1 MSLALSPTLLSASI
15 VIGGTLVATF
25 LRCGTSN
32 CAAAITAVATIGHT
46 KFDAD
51 RVQGEMA
58 AQVREILQDGMLRAH
73 PHHTGDREFDEG
85 AEALIGRR
93 SVSALL
99 DAHARHK
106 AARVAESARAI
117 STLAQAAELAPV
129 FGLAGTLVSLGQLPA
144 DGISKG
150 AYAGAISM
158 AVQATLFGLLL
169 ANLLFAP
176 LAKMVERKA
185 EGEENERQ
193 KVVDWLASHLSP
205 EVTSKLQGRAEE
217 AA

>member
-1 MSLALSPTLLSASI
+1 MDLAFSPTLLSASI
-15 VIGGTLVATF
+15 VIGGTLLATF
-25 LRCGTSN
+25 LRCGASN
-32 CAAAITAVATIGHT
+32 CAAAIGAVATIGRT
-46 KFDAD
+46 RFDAD

-58 AQVREILQDGMLRAH
+58 AQVREIQRDGMLRAH

-85 AEALIGRR
+85 ADALIGRR
-93 SVSALL
+93 SVKALL
-99 DAHARHK
+99 EAHAKHK
-106 AARVAESARAI
+106 ATRAAEDGRAI

-144 DGISKG
+144 DGIAKG

-158 AVQATLFGLLL
+158 AVQTTLFGLLL

-176 LAKMVERKA
+176 LAKAVERKA
-185 EGEENERQ
+185 EGEEHERQ
-193 KVVDWLASHLSP
+193 KVVDWLTGHLSP
-205 EVTSKLQGRAEE
+205 EAARNPRAHMEE